1 MKKIRTLI
9 LTVAALCIIGW
20 GNAWFGERAVSAV
33 QEKEQAVPLP
43 VFMYHSVGNQPEKA
57 GDYVITAAQFRAD
70 LEYLRQQGYQTI
82 SLSELVDYVEEEEPL
97 PEKPVLI
104 TLDDGFYNN
113 YCYVYPILQETKNK
127 AVISVVGSFTEAASP
142 EQENP
147 NWSYLTAQEIGELA
161 ASEWVE
167 IENHSYDFHHTR
179 GRKGCLR
186 KKGENMEAYQILF
199 RNDTMKNQK
208 LLKACGVPY
217 SLCYTYPYGAYSK
230 DTEEMLKE
238 MGYLCTL
245 SCQEGINA
253 ITHKGDCLYLM
264 KRYNRPWGKSSP
276 EFLQPILKKA
286 EAMGGEI

>member
-1 MKKIRTLI
+1 MVLA
-9 LTVAALCIIGW
+9 VAAMCAIGRF
-20 GNAWFGERAVSAV
+20 NAWFAQQAVAVVAEKEKAV
-33 QEKEQAVPLP
+33 QLP
-43 VFMYHSVGNQPEKA
+43 ILMYHSVGKNAAKA
-57 GDYVITAAQFRAD
+57 GKYVVTDQQFRED
-70 LEYLRQQGYQTI
+70 LNYLKKRGYETVSIAQ
-82 SLSELVDYVEEEEPL
+82 LVSFVEEDEPL

-113 YCYVYPILQETKNK
+113 YCYVYPILRETGSK

-147 NWSYLTAQEIGELA
+147 EWSYLTAQEIGELA

-167 IENHSYDFHHTR
+167 IENHSYDFHHTQ

-186 KKGENMEAYQILF
+186 KKGEPQEIYQVFF
-199 RNDTMKNQK
+199 RNDTLKNQK
-208 LLKACGVPY
+208 ILKSCGVPY

-253 ITHKGDCLYLM
+253 ITHGGDCLYLM
-264 KRYNRPWGKSSP
+264 KRYNRAAGKSAQA
-276 EFLQPILKKA
+276 FLEPILQKA
-286 EAMGGEI
+286 EKAGGKA